1 MSFRA
6 HRHGDVPGA
15 TYETNNP
22 FETLIDVEDD
32 AILQEVNETLKEPF
46 PIPNA
51 AAHPQQPP
59 EPQSSTWV
67 TPTNTTHQI
76 RRYMDAVKEQ
86 VSGGS
91 WLSMPELPTSSEV
104 MENSDKCDLANKI
117 EGAHNSNEK
126 YLSSHYELQ
135 REDAIRPLRHAV
147 QDVKGRPSLQE
158 AEYSGGVGIYSN
170 VYISAC
176 VFSPRGLAVR
186 VSFSLSRIGKRIR
199 WEQSKRLIT
208 GTLVAL
214 TPADDMFKTTCI
226 LATVAARPLAALE
239 QNPPEIDLFFA
250 SPMDLELDPTRP
262 YCMVEDRSSFF
273 EASRHTMLALQ
284 KLMREPFPLSEYL
297 VGVKPDVE
305 PPLYVLNKPHTDLSS
320 IVAIE
325 DSASYENVNILEEWP
340 DTSTTGL
347 DKSQSV
353 ALRRILTKRLA
364 IVQGPPGTG
373 KTYVSV
379 IALKALIANWRPGD
393 PPIIL
398 TCQTNHA
405 LDQLLRHI
413 HQFAPEFIRLG
424 GRSKDEDIIKKRTL
438 FEVRMLSPPNKTR
451 YKGPAIK
458 GLKDM
463 TKRMQVLLSP
473 LEANKGPIDHRLLAT
488 LHIIDKDQA
497 ASLEVGIDGMEGLPQ
512 DSPTVPMEMWMG
524 HNLKRVARNQE
535 QDYFEYEYEDIDLDF
550 EELQE
555 LEAEAFNRD
564 DDDLETLRGPVV
576 LLGDNYT
583 GARNDHISDE
593 KILSLL
599 AKTKDL
605 YRIPSKLR
613 GSVYCYF
620 QKQVKEL
627 ILAEFRNLAIRY
639 DYYVQQ
645 RRINLWENDNL
656 ILKEQKIIGMTTT
669 GLSKYRALVES
680 LNPRIILVEE
690 AAETLEA
697 PIIAACLPSLE
708 HLILVG
714 DHQQL
719 RPHTQVREL
728 EGGDVNFDMSLFER
742 MVHNEVEYDSLQ
754 RQRRMIPEIRRLLR
768 PIYGKLISD
777 HKTVLDPKNRPPI
790 PGMGGCNS
798 FFFTHDWP
806 ETHDANMSACNP
818 HEADMLVGLVD
829 YLVLNGVKVEEITI
843 LTFYNGQRKLI
854 LRRLMAHP
862 NLTSRRSS
870 FKVVTVDSYQGEEND
885 IVLLSLVRSN
895 DKHSIG
901 FLNVNNRVCVALSRA
916 KRGFYLFGNGLLLCQ
931 ESKTWAEIVE
941 IMYGKKG
948 DKPKTGAVRR
958 VGFHIPLE
966 CTNHSRKT
974 WIEEPGDWESV
985 NGGCEQKCRCKLPC
999 GHTCMLMCHPFDA
1012 SDINCT
1018 QKCLKVVETCGHP
1031 CSEICVDHCRCAM
1044 CEKATKGA
1052 RSLLRQ
1058 APLDSVN
1065 GVRQTFHTRDFSGG
1079 SDPAAWTNYAKGGVK
1094 ESDAVDVA
1102 RAKEAKEESLRQ
1114 AEAEAQDYRQSIKA
1128 LTEENAM
1135 TLLADGNDVPSLT
1148 SEPTMASAPA
1158 PTTISALA
1166 PPTTPP
1172 AQPSAAGQQ
1181 QGLLLMTPPTSATP
1195 EQRQRRK
1202 EGLLIDVDSPP
1213 PRRIHYR
1220 ETFDY
1225 SPFSRSSK
1233 APERSLLD
1241 D

>member
-1 MSFRA
+1 MSVPA
-6 HRHGDVPGA
+6 HRRGHVPGG
-15 TYETNNP
+15 TYETNNQ
-22 FETLIDVEDD
+22 FEALIDVGDD
-32 AILQEVNETLKEPF
+32 AIFQEVNETLKERF
-46 PIPNA
+46 PIHNA
-51 AAHPQQPP
+51 ATHPHPPP
-59 EPQSSTWV
+59 ELQGSTWV
-67 TPTNTTHQI
+67 TSANTAHQI
-76 RRYMDAVKEQ
+76 RGYMDAAKQQ
-86 VSGGS
+86 VRGS
-91 WLSMPELPTSSEV
+91 AWLAMPELPTSSEI
-104 MENSDKCDLANKI
+104 MENGDKCDLANKI
-117 EGAHNSNEK
+117 QGAHDSKED

-135 REDAIRPLRHAV
+135 REDAIRPLRRAV
-147 QDVKGRPSLQE
+147 QDVKARPSLKE
-158 AEYSGGVGIYSN
+158 AEYSGGVGLYSN

-186 VSFSLSRIGKRIR
+186 ISFSLSRIGKRIR

-214 TPADDMFKTTCI
+214 TPADDMFRTTCI
-226 LATVAARPLAALE
+226 LATIAARPLAALE

-250 SPMDLELDPTRP
+250 SPNDVELDPTRP

-305 PPLYVLNKPHTDLSS
+305 PPTYVQNNPYTDLSS

-379 IALKALIANWRPGD
+379 IALKALVANWQPGD
-393 PPIIL
+393 TPIIV

-405 LDQLLRHI
+405 LDQLLRHV

-424 GRSKDEDIIKKRTL
+424 GRSKDQDIIKKRTL
-438 FEVRMLSPPNKTR
+438 FEVRMSSPPNKTR
-451 YKGPAIK
+451 FKGPAIK
-458 GLKDM
+458 GLKDI
-463 TKRMQVLLSP
+463 TKRMQVLLLP
-473 LEANKGPIDHRLLAT
+473 LEANKGAIDHRLLAT
-488 LHIIDKDQA
+488 LHIIDEDQA
-497 ASLEVGIDGMEGLPQ
+497 TSLETGIDGIEGLPQ
-512 DSPTVPMEMWMG
+512 DTPTVPMEMWMG
-524 HNLKRVARNQE
+524 PNLRPVTRNQE

-564 DDDLETLRGPVV
+564 DDEFETLRGPVV

-583 GARNDHISDE
+583 GARNDYLSDE
-593 KILSLL
+593 QIRALL

-605 YRIPSKLR
+605 YRIPAKSR
-613 GSVYCYF
+613 GSMYCFF

-645 RRINLWENDNL
+645 RRINLWENDHL
-656 ILKEQKIIGMTTT
+656 ILREQKIIGMTTT

-742 MVHNEVEYDSLQ
+742 MVNNGVEYDSLQ
-754 RQRRMIPEIRRLLR
+754 RQRRMIPEIRRLLK

-798 FFFTHDWP
+798 FFFTHEWP

-818 HEADMLVGLVD
+818 HEADMLVGMVD

-901 FLNVNNRVCVALSRA
+901 FLNVDNRVCVALSRA

-948 DKPKTGAVRR
+948 DKPKTGGVRR

-966 CTNHSRKT
+966 CTKHGRKSF
-974 WIEEPGDWESV
+974 IHEPGDWELV

-999 GHTCMLMCHPFDA
+999 GHTCMLMCHPFDG

-1018 QKCLKVVETCGHP
+1018 QKCLKTVDTCGHP
-1031 CSEICVDHCRCAM
+1031 CSEICVDYCRCAM

-1058 APLDSVN
+1058 APRDSIN
-1065 GVRQTFHTRDFSGG
+1065 GVKQTLHTRDFSSG
-1079 SDPAAWTNYAKGGVK
+1079 SNPATWTEFAKGGVK
-1094 ESDAVDVA
+1094 TSDAAAIA
-1102 RAKEAKEESLRQ
+1102 RAKEVNEENLRR
-1114 AEAEAQDYRQSIKA
+1114 AEAQAQAHRQNIEA
-1128 LTEENAM
+1128 LNEETAM
-1135 TLLADGNDVPSLT
+1135 ILFADGNDSPSLA
-1148 SEPTMASAPA
+1148 SVPISAPA
-1158 PTTISALA
+1158 A
-1166 PPTTPP
+1166 PTTPP
-1172 AQPSAAGQQ
+1172 VQPYAAENQH
-1181 QGLLLMTPPTSATP
+1181 GLITPPNPATP
-1195 EQRQRRK
+1195 RELQGRQN
-1202 EGLLIDVDSPP
+1202 LLIDIEPTP
-1213 PRRIHYR
+1213 PRRIRYR

-1225 SPFSRSSK
+1225 SPFSNSGK